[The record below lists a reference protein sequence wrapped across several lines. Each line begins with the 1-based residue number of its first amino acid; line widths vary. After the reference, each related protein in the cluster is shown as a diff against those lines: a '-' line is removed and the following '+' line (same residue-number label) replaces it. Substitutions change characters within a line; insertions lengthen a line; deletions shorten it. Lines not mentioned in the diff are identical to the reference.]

1 MCQHKSPK
9 RQLPGLRIMA
19 ACYLMVCCY
28 DASGVHAQVPDWV
41 VFPGKEWQ
49 VLTPEEAGIRD
60 VAAWNRW
67 VEATKKTA
75 KGASFQGEDHRG
87 DKWGAAITRGG
98 YLIQT
103 FGNPDYKYQTASG
116 AKAFIQACLQ
126 LAIDK
131 GLVKRGDDLLKD
143 YWTGKGELNSRHTYM
158 NEGHHVHL
166 TFNHLKNHTGAFPIT
181 NGHSWKLFGKN
192 YGQPAPKWA
201 KCTNDPDY
209 DNYAHAK
216 PGTVSKQYTSGG
228 YWRLAQALTAVWD
241 KDLKQVMDE
250 NLFVHMG
257 TEPGDWDWLPGKV
270 VHDSKNLYPKMPDYG
285 LFVDPPYKINGHV
298 VRTGGTGLVM
308 NAKDLARYGLLVA
321 TGGRWKGKRLIS
333 SVVAAGGGNGSAARG
348 YGGNAMGSRG
358 DVTTTMKGTKVPW
371 HLFEKPPRPK

>member
-1 MCQHKSPK
+1 MRFRC
-9 RQLPGLRIMA
+9 LTTVTELRVM
-19 ACYLMVCCY
+19 
-28 DASGVHAQVPDWV
+28 SGTVTLLFGANANGQVPDWV
-41 VFPGKEWQ
+41 VYPDKEWH

-60 VAAWNRW
+60 VQAWNRW

-87 DKWGAAITRGG
+87 NKWGVAITRGG

-103 FGNPDYKYQTASG
+103 FGDPDYKYQTASG
-116 AKAFIQACLQ
+116 AKAFIQACLH

-131 GLVKRGDDLLKD
+131 GLIKSGDDLIKD
-143 YWTGKGELNSRHTYM
+143 YWTGEGELNSRHKYI

-166 TFNHLKNHTGAFPIT
+166 TFDHLKNHKGAFPIT

-192 YGQPAPKWA
+192 YGKPAPKWA
-201 KCTNDPDY
+201 ECTRDPDY

-216 PGTVSKQYTSGG
+216 PGTVGQQYSSGG

-250 NLFVHMG
+250 HLFVHMG
-257 TEPGDWDWLPGKV
+257 IEPDDWDWLPGQV
-270 VHDSKNLYPKMPDYG
+270 VHDSKDLYPRMPDYG
-285 LFVDPPYKINGHV
+285 LFVDPPHKINGHI
-298 VRTGGTGLVM
+298 VRTGGTGVVM
-308 NAKDLARYGLLVA
+308 SSKDLARYGLLVA

-333 SVVAAGGGNGSAARG
+333 SVTDAGGGNGSAARG
-348 YGGNAMGSRG
+348 YAGVMGSRG
-358 DVTTTMKGTKVPW
+358 DMTTTMKYMKVPW
-371 HLFEKPPRPK
+371 DLFKDPPMPN